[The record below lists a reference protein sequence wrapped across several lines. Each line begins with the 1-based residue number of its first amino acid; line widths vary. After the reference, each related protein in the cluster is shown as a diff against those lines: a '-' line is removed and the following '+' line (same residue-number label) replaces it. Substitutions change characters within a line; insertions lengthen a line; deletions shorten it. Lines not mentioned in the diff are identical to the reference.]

1 MLSRAKPTGPIIVV
15 FAKETKTMWMKNF
28 CREMKLPIAWTSE
41 RGLDKWGSQ
50 RKLPRILAGRR
61 VFLDVLDL
69 DAFYESLKQPAW
81 A

>member
-1 MLSRAKPTGPIIVV
+1 MSIR
-15 FAKETKTMWMKNF
+15 NF
-28 CREMKLPIAWTSE
+28 CRGTKLPSTWTSE

-50 RKLPRILAGRR
+50 HKLPRILAGRR

-69 DAFYESLKQPAW
+69 DAFYESLKQPAR